1 MVAINDLSDLINR
14 QSGGNSGNPNNLY
27 FHKVPRVAGVAAT
40 APIVGRGASLWT
52 YDGMPSGGA
61 VPTAGAIPTRST
73 TGALP
78 FTVPGGGMDLHLIGA
93 SITPVTPGAYL
104 LYDRLFHIGG
114 LSGASTA
121 DQTVQGSTPSPAL
134 QRAGPGPQAGGA
146 GNIAWYEIYTTIG
159 TTSTTLTMTYTDQDG
174 NTGQTATIN
183 IGGTGFREV
192 TRAQRIPLAAGDTG
206 LRAIEKVKLTASTGT
221 AGDFGITIAKP
232 LAWIPV
238 GAAGTAGWRDYT
250 TGLPGIPIINFDA
263 CLALMFIPAAATAP
277 EVWGS
282 IATVE
287 K

>member
-1 MVAINDLSDLINR
+1 MAALTDLSDLINR
-14 QSGGNSGNPNNLY
+14 QSGGNSGTPQNLFY
-27 FHKVPRVAGVAAT
+27 HKVPRVAGVAAT

-52 YDGMPSGGA
+52 YDGMPAGGA
-61 VPTAGAIPTRST
+61 VPTAGAIPARST
-73 TGALP
+73 PGALP
-78 FTVPGGGMDLHLIGA
+78 FTAPGGGRDLHLIGA
-93 SITPVTPGAYL
+93 SVAPLTPGAYL

-114 LSGASTA
+114 LSGVSTA

-134 QRAGPGPQAGGA
+134 TRNTGGK
-146 GNIAWYEIYTTIG
+146 GNIAWYEIYTVIG
-159 TTSTTLTMTYTDQDG
+159 TTPTTLTMTYTDQDG

-206 LRAIEKVKLTASTGT
+206 LRAIEKVKLTATTGT
-221 AGDFGITIAKP
+221 AGGFGITIAQP

-238 GAAGTAGWRDYT
+238 GVAGTAGWRDYT
-250 TGLPGIPIINFDA
+250 TGLPGIPVINPDA

>member
-1 MVAINDLSDLINR
+1 MAAITDLSDLINR
-14 QSGGNSGNPNNLY
+14 QSGGNDGNPNNLY

-40 APIVGRGASLWT
+40 APIAGRGCSLWT
-52 YDGMPSGGA
+52 YDGMPAGGA

-78 FTVPGGGMDLHLIGA
+78 FTAPGMDLHLIGT
-93 SITPVTPGAYL
+93 SITPLTAGVYL

-121 DQTVQGSTPSPAL
+121 DQTVQGSPPSPAL
-134 QRAGPGPQAGGA
+134 QRVGLGGGA
-146 GNIAWYEIYTTIG
+146 GNIAWYEIYTAIG
-159 TTSTTLTMTYTDQDG
+159 TTTTTLTMTYTDQDG

-183 IGGTGFREV
+183 IGATGFREV

-206 LRAIEKVKLTASTGT
+206 LRAIEKVKLTATTGT
-221 AGDFGITIAKP
+221 AGDFGITIAQP

-250 TGLPGIPIINFDA
+250 TGLPGIPVINPDA
-263 CLALMFIPAAATAP
+263 CLALMFLPAVATAP

-282 IATVE
+282 LATVE